1 MTVTPEGTMST
12 EAEKREAKR
21 LYNRAYHA
29 AHRPP
34 PAMDVVAEA
43 EAEAEAKA
51 AREAE
56 IETHTVRIA
65 AQLQQLPVNVWTKV
79 ATASSLGVAIAVA
92 VQLDHRWQRDG
103 RTLIRCDNRDC
114 DLFVLRQ
121 GTVTQ

>member
-1 MTVTPEGTMST
+1 MTPQT
-12 EAEKREAKR
+12 AEERKA
-21 LYNRAYHA
+21 YNRRWYL
-29 AHRPP
+29 AHRAGSAVEISP
-34 PAMDVVAEA
+34 DIEA
-43 EAEAEAKA
+43 EAQA

-65 AQLQQLPVNVWTKV
+65 TQLQQLPVNVWMKV